1 MKRAVLIFLRV
12 FVGGILL
19 ATGIGK
25 LLDVP
30 GFLSVIATYQFFPTV
45 VDPVIAVT
53 MILIEL
59 RLAEWI
65 LRGRGVANYG
75 LSEAGLASVILHLSF
90 TAWAG
95 LALLRGLDIPNC
107 GCFGV
112 FWARPLTFTTIIEDL
127 VMVAASI
134 GIWQLAKVKHV

>member
-1 MKRAVLIFLRV
+1 VVRNSMLWFLRI

-30 GFLSVIATYQFFPTV
+30 GFMGVIATYRVLPEASYAF
-45 VDPVIAVT
+45 IAVF
-53 MILIEL
+53 MVVLEL

-65 LRGRGVANYG
+65 FRGRGVGNFG
-75 LSEAGLASVILHLSF
+75 LRAAGLVS
-90 TAWAG
+90 AG
-95 LALLRGLDIPNC
+95 LHICFTFWAVLALVRGLDIPNC

-112 FWARPLTFTTIIEDL
+112 FWARPLTWTTVIEDL
-127 VMVAASI
+127 VMVAASF
-134 GIWQLAKVKHV
+134 GIWRLARE